1 MRDVNIN
8 IVIAVNIAF
17 MLLYTLSIDALVRRH
32 LVKSK
37 ISADEA

>member
-1 MRDVNIN
+1 MRGVNIN

-32 LVKSK
+32 RGSVG
-37 ISADEA
+37 ADSGEC